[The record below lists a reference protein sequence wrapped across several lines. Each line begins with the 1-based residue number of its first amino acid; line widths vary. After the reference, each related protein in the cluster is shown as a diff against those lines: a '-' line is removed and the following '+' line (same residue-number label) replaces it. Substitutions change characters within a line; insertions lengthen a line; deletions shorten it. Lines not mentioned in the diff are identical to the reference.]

1 MKFWMALLLLG
12 SATLGAAH
20 ATPEVALLTDL
31 QGRVEMRHTADQAWD
46 AAYLDQRLS
55 IQNDVRT
62 WQRSNAELRFVDGSV
77 LMLSEQTRLK
87 ITTALFDARQ
97 APPEV
102 RVALAAGGVDIRT
115 GSSPLTVTAGSGATH
130 IIGPRQKAH
139 VRLIGEGTRAS
150 LVAGPARMLSTVDVA
165 DEAGLAPTSPIVGED
180 GDADASARQFQ
191 PIDTFVRLP
200 RARPP
205 GLSPSDV
212 TPEPEAMP
220 EPGVMEPDVV
230 EPEVMVQPE
239 PAPPEARVRI
249 TVRAGGDQ

>member
-77 LMLSEQTRLK
+77 LMLSEQTRLN

-115 GSSPLTVTAGSGATH
+115 GLSPLTVTAGSGATH
-130 IIGPRQKAH
+130 VIGPRQKAH
-139 VRLIGEGTRAS
+139 VRLIGEGNRAS

-165 DEAGLAPTSPIVGED
+165 GEAGLAPTSPIVD
-180 GDADASARQFQ
+180 DTDDTDVSDRQFQ

-200 RARPP
+200 RTP
-205 GLSPSDV
+205 SPDQPEPDV
-212 TPEPEAMP
+212 MPEPEI
-220 EPGVMEPDVV
+220 V

-239 PAPPEARVRI
+239 PSAPEARVRI